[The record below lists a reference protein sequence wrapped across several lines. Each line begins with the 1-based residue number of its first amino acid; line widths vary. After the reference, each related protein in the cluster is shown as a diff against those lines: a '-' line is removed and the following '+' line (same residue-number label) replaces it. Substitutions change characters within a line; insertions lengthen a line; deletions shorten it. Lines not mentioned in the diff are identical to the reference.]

1 MSFGKVPA
9 ALSATG
15 LMVITYY
22 LGCILAG
29 PSACLLSALMLATN
43 FQFLNSARDSVM
55 DMTFALFIGAVILL
69 SYLAII
75 HKKPWYLVLSFLPG
89 ALAMLTKGPAGL
101 AVPAAIMFAYLCI
114 TKELRRFIIPLV
126 VGCVLSGALG
136 SMWFLVAGDDYWRE
150 FILRQN
156 FVRYTSAFDHKESL
170 FYYFPK
176 IFNNFLPW
184 SIPLPFAVYG
194 AFKKKLWLPLVWLV
208 ITFLFFEF
216 SASKRAVYYP
226 PLSCLRIA
234 GLFVTGGRL
243 FDHRPTHCLLRL
255 CALLLIV
262 TPCAFLTSLL
272 ISSQPI
278 LVAFRQDSTTYG
290 AAAALTSVG
299 IVLLFLLTKK
309 RAASSLVALFVYF
322 VVAGAFYHLLYLQ
335 VLDRTT
341 KSPRL
346 ITESIRDSMPGG
358 ETATF
363 GFDSPG
369 VIFYLGKPVQTFY
382 SSQAIK
388 PAKSD
393 IMLIVKDSFVTDAKR
408 ELEEH
413 FVPIRTVM
421 YREKT
426 TPSIGTN
433 MDNNPYISVLIPI
446 LNEEESLPQLQ
457 ERLYST
463 LEGMGKPYEIIYIND
478 GSTDRTE
485 FILEGFHERF
495 PTVKVIEFNWN
506 YGQHM
511 ALFAGFQAC
520 RGSIIITID
529 GDLQNPPEEI
539 PKLVT
544 KMEEDTKWWLP
555 TGRKTAKTR
564 LSAKF
569 ASSIVNKSRH
579 GSSGLNE
586 GYGLMLEGLSSIQ
599 SSTISTCARIV
610 ELIPA
615 LQYFTKKIIEIEVA
629 HEERKQGKTKY
640 SLFRLLRLNFDLM
653 TSFSLLP
660 IQFIGVLGS
669 IIAALGLGFAAF
681 LIVRRLIVGPE
692 VEGTF
697 TLFGILFFF
706 VGIQILALGII
717 GEYIGRIY
725 LEVRKRPRF
734 IVKKELL

>member
-1 MSFGKVPA
+1 MRTTHISTGVGPRRARRRVQGSYGDTGSTLFHIVSSADGTHEGRWYRLDIQRLKSVIKGRFVKIFLILAVSSVLFIHGLGATSLWDPDEPRQAIMAREMMERSEYIRPYLNGKPYLEKPPLYPWMVIAASWISGTVDEFSARIPA

-22 LGCILAG
+22 LGCILAD
-29 PSACLLSALMLATN
+29 PSAGLLSALMLATN

-55 DMTFALFIGAVILL
+55 DMAFALFIGAVILL

-216 SASKRAVYYP
+216 SASKRAVYLLPLYP
-226 PLSCLRIA
+226 ACALLCGCYIRDRWQA
-234 GLFVTGGRL
+234 F

-255 CALLLIV
+255 CALLLVV

-278 LVAFRQDSTTYG
+278 FVAFRQDSTTYG

-393 IMLIVKDSFVTDAKR
+393 IMLIVKDSFATDAKR

-421 YREKT
+421 Y
-426 TPSIGTN
+426 
-433 MDNNPYISVLIPI
+433 
-446 LNEEESLPQLQ
+446 
-457 ERLYST
+457 
-463 LEGMGKPYEIIYIND
+463 EGKNYTFYRN
-478 GSTDRTE
+478 
-485 FILEGFHERF
+485 
-495 PTVKVIEFNWN
+495 K
-506 YGQHM
+506 YGQ
-511 ALFAGFQAC
+511 
-520 RGSIIITID
+520 
-529 GDLQNPPEEI
+529 
-539 PKLVT
+539 
-544 KMEEDTKWWLP
+544 
-555 TGRKTAKTR
+555 
-564 LSAKF
+564 
-569 ASSIVNKSRH
+569 
-579 GSSGLNE
+579 
-586 GYGLMLEGLSSIQ
+586 
-599 SSTISTCARIV
+599 
-610 ELIPA
+610 
-615 LQYFTKKIIEIEVA
+615 
-629 HEERKQGKTKY
+629 
-640 SLFRLLRLNFDLM
+640 
-653 TSFSLLP
+653 
-660 IQFIGVLGS
+660 
-669 IIAALGLGFAAF
+669 
-681 LIVRRLIVGPE
+681 
-692 VEGTF
+692 
-697 TLFGILFFF
+697 
-706 VGIQILALGII
+706 
-717 GEYIGRIY
+717 
-725 LEVRKRPRF
+725 
-734 IVKKELL
+734 